1 MWTSMVVSFGVAV
14 PAANGSVLVT
24 RSAGGLGRNV
34 PSVPTTAPFSAA
46 DGPAQRSGFE
56 SLQVQDVG
64 EPPCWVILPPTP
76 VPISTQTEKSML
88 PLPSVS
94 NSAHASPVLAPGQ
107 VMLSQPHSSL

>member
-1 MWTSMVVSFGVAV
+1 MWTSMVVSFGLSV
-14 PAANGSVLVT
+14 PAANGSVLGT
-24 RSAGGLGRNV
+24 RAGGGAGRE
-34 PSVPTTAPFSAA
+34 PSVPTTAPFSAG

-56 SLQVQDVG
+56 SLQVQEVG

-88 PLPSVS
+88 PLPFVS

-107 VMLSQPHSSL
+107 VMLSQPHSSM